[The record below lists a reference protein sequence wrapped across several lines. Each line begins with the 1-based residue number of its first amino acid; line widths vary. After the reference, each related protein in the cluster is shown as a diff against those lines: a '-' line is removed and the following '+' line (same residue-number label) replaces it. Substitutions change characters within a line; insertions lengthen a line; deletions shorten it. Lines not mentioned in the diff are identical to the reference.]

1 MTTVGYGDITPTS
14 LGGQVIGALAACS
27 GVLIVALPVSVIG
40 SNFSLYYSY
49 AQARMRLPKRKSP
62 ALVSADKALIPNSA
76 SAAGKRG
83 ENEGDNEG
91 ISLGFIYSLF
101 YSLSSCLFIDLLPL
115 LFKNHVMFYLSYYSI
130 LNYRYFINMLY
141 LIPLA
146 SSFLFILF

>member
-115 LFKNHVMFYLSYYSI
+115 LF
-130 LNYRYFINMLY
+130 
-141 LIPLA
+141 
-146 SSFLFILF
+146 